1 LTPKAKTNPANQ
13 HASSEELEMSLSLEK
28 SGFLLKKTDVVKA
41 WRERWFLLRG
51 KYLFYVKSVTD
62 DLNQPKG
69 VIELDSCNVSPVRS
83 DAKKRRFCFCISHSR
98 RQSYWLCAFSESEM
112 QSWINA
118 IAAAIRYF
126 SRTIFL
132 EYRGQEIVD
141 PEDAK
146 EIAQAN
152 ADVKQFVFQEYEAA
166 HLRLL
171 EVAKKLTDATSRHQK
186 VYTQTRRLT
195 KKIKALRQQLVDQQ
209 ASYSRLSQ
217 QLADLHAAKKRN
229 DRSRRAL
236 MSSVADLHIGLEQ
249 TDPQILSRHLLTNAS
264 LARSA
269 LKTLSSLNMLTEES
283 LDGSSTGPLSG
294 AQIESLDDADALAK
308 VQNFSESQLL
318 ALSQKQL
325 ETLHLEIQ
333 SLTGLEHIQLRHE
346 YLSSLSAN
354 AAMRIKMNNYAEHI
368 LILTQRKLE
377 QFDQQ
382 FDQTQSVS

>member
-1 LTPKAKTNPANQ
+1 
-13 HASSEELEMSLSLEK
+13 MSLSLEK

-69 VIELDSCNVSPVRS
+69 VIELDGCNVFAVRS
-83 DAKKRRFCFCISHSR
+83 DAKTRRFCFCISHPS
-98 RQSYWLCAFSESEM
+98 RQSYWLCAFSEVEM

-118 IAAAIRYF
+118 ITAAIRYF

-152 ADVKQFVFQEYEAA
+152 ADVKQFVFREYDAA
-166 HLRLL
+166 HLQLL

-186 VYTQTRRLT
+186 VYAQSRRLT

-209 ASYSRLSQ
+209 ASYARLSQ
-217 QLADLHAAKKRN
+217 QLADLNVAKKKN
-229 DRSRRAL
+229 ERSRRAL
-236 MSSVADLHIGLEQ
+236 MSSVADLHIRLEQ
-249 TDPQILSRHLLTNAS
+249 TDPQILSRHLLES
-264 LARSA
+264 VPLARSA
-269 LKTLSSLNMLTEES
+269 LKTLSSLNMLSEES
-283 LDGSSTGPLSG
+283 PDGPSSATGPFSG
-294 AQIESLDDADALAK
+294 AQIESLDDTSVLAK

-325 ETLHLEIQ
+325 ETLQLEIQ
-333 SLTGLEHIQLRHE
+333 SLTGSEHIQLRHE
-346 YLSSLSAN
+346 YLSSLLTN
-354 AAMRIKMNNYAEHI
+354 AAMRIKMNNYA
-368 LILTQRKLE
+368 
-377 QFDQQ
+377 
-382 FDQTQSVS
+382 